1 MGVQEKRGVQGKA
14 VEYLLDSLP
23 EEIQSQL
30 ILSDQSIDYVPQRPD
45 PFQIWKAVYYQLTE
59 DESSK
64 IVTYI
69 LREGLSALLIQVR
82 LMWRPEITSKSLP
95 KGMKIIARRQNK
107 TDCLRAIY

>member
-1 MGVQEKRGVQGKA
+1 MARREGWECRKKRGVQGKA

-69 LREGLSALLIQVR
+69 LREGLSALLIQIETNVAPR
-82 LMWRPEITSKSLP
+82 DHFEEPTEGNEDNCT
-95 KGMKIIARRQNK
+95 K
-107 TDCLRAIY
+107 TK